1 MLTRRRIRTLAGA
14 FFRDR
19 EGGTAIEYALVAA
32 ILGTALVTSF
42 QPLAEAF
49 VATFEWIA
57 AAI

>member
-1 MLTRRRIRTLAGA
+1 MLTGRRIRAQAGA
-14 FFRDR
+14 FIRDR
-19 EGGTAIEYALVAA
+19 KGGTAIEYALVAA

-42 QPLAEAF
+42 QPLAEGF